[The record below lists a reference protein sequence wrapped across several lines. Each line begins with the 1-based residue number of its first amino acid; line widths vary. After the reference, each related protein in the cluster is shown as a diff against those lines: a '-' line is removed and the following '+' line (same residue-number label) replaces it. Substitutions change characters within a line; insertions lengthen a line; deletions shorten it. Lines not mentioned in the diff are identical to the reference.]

1 MEAGKIDMQKF
12 SYHTHT
18 CFSDGKNTAEEMIQQ
33 AIDLGWEELG
43 ISDHL
48 IVHKNIA
55 DSFSWYSWKKEPKIF
70 HFDFKSIY
78 DSFAKHIEDV
88 QEIAGKYNI
97 KVRVGAE
104 VDFFTYSGW
113 FDEFMKFKER
123 INLDYYISGNH
134 FLFIDDECSNVI
146 DIKDAAHL
154 DIKEQEN
161 CIRRHFK
168 TLGEAAKSGVF
179 SFIAHIDYIRK
190 TQICGRFDFLEEKK
204 ELIKVFAEANTATEV
219 STKGLRKA
227 NDFYPNSD
235 MIKQLMDNNI
245 KLVISDDAHRVG
257 ELGYN
262 FSDAEKVFSDN
273 NYSNRCFFTE
283 NNK

>member
-78 DSFAKHIEDV
+78 DSFAKHIEDI

-134 FLFIDDECSNVI
+134 FLFIDDECSNII

-204 ELIKVFAEANTATEV
+204 ELIKVFTEANTATEV

-235 MIKQLMDNNI
+235 MIKQLMDNNV

-262 FSDAEKVFSDN
+262 FSDAEKFFSDN
-273 NYSNRCFFTE
+273 NYSNRWFFTE

>member
-43 ISDHL
+43 ISEHL

-70 HFDFKSIY
+70 HFDFNSIY

-134 FLFIDDECSNVI
+134 FLFIDDECSNII

-204 ELIKVFAEANTATEV
+204 ELIKVFTETNTATEV

-273 NYSNRCFFTE
+273 NYSNRWFFTK